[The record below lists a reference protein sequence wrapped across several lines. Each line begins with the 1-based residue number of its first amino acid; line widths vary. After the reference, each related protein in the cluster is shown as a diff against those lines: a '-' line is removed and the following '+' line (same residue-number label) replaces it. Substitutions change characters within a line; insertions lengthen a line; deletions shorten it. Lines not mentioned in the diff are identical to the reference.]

1 MSANEEGKA
10 PDAASANGSGSG
22 EQPQQQQQ
30 KSEQATVEDMINQ
43 LEGQVQKL
51 EAEKRDLQDRLLRTA
66 ADFDNW
72 RKRAKKEQDEAAAK
86 GREALLKDMLP
97 VIDNLERALKHAGDD
112 PLAQGVRMVEKQL
125 LSTLEKFG
133 VTRFS
138 AVGQPFDPAL
148 HDAIQ
153 QVETTE
159 HAPNT
164 VAQEFASGY
173 LVSGRLL
180 RAAMVAVAKPPAG
193 AAGDGSESGGGGG
206 DGGGGASG

>member
-10 PDAASANGSGSG
+10 PDAAANGAAG
-22 EQPQQQQQ
+22 EGQSAPESQNK
-30 KSEQATVEDMINQ
+30 KSEQATIEDMINQ

-51 EAEKRDLQDRLLRTA
+51 EAEKKDLQDRLLRTA

-72 RKRAKKEQDEAAAK
+72 RKRAKKEQEEASSK
-86 GREALLKDMLP
+86 GREALLKEMLP

-173 LVSGRLL
+173 LVNGRLL

-193 AAGDGSESGGGGG
+193 AGGDGAGGDGSAGTTG
-206 DGGGGASG
+206 